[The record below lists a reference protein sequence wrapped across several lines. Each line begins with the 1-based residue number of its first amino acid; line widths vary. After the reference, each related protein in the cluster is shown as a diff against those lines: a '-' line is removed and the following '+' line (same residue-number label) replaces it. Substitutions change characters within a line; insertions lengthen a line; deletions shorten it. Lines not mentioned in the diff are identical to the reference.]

1 MSDSQ
6 LSSGA
11 SAPIGPDGDDVAAG
25 DKHRHGV
32 PHAHP
37 IQDVTGFELDEGVS
51 TPSFRARWHP
61 FVPVLAIAI
70 IYAAGWFYL
79 VSEGRSDDATTR
91 LLFIVLAVGVPL
103 LAAHAF
109 LRYQTVR
116 VQVLADAVR
125 YHPGWPRDMPVDMP
139 LDLIDRVRVKRGLS
153 GRLFGGGTL
162 VMDLTTGE
170 RASVADLDNPKGAF
184 EAIEQR
190 LAQRRDDTPPVGAL
204 EF

>member
-1 MSDSQ
+1 MSDSR
-6 LSSGA
+6 LSSETP
-11 SAPIGPDGDDVAAG
+11 APAGPDGEGVAAS
-25 DKHRHGV
+25 DEHRHGV
-32 PHAHP
+32 PHAHMVK
-37 IQDVTGFELDEGVS
+37 DVTGFELDEGVT

-61 FVPVLAIAI
+61 FVPVFAIAI

-79 VSEGRSDDATTR
+79 VSEGRSDDATAR

-103 LAAHAF
+103 LAVHAF

-116 VQVLADAVR
+116 VQVMADAVR

-170 RASVADLDNPKGAF
+170 RASVADLDNPQVACA
-184 EAIEQR
+184 AIEQR
-190 LAQRRDDTPPVGAL
+190 MAMRRNDTPPVGAL